1 LWQVVG
7 QTKVITQFQHSLDLG
22 TIAHAYLLVGPP
34 HVGKMTLA
42 VELAKALNCQSPDRP
57 CGTCDSCKKISS
69 GKHADVQVISLDAGE
84 STTEIGTDQIK
95 QVQHACNLPPFE
107 GSYRVFIIDRAE
119 LLSTEAA
126 NRLLK
131 TLEEPPPNVV
141 FVLLATNIDRL
152 PATVVSRCR
161 QLALY
166 PLSTPQVASAL
177 SEHWSVDSERA
188 EMMARLSS
196 GRLGWAVLATADE
209 SLLRRREER
218 LEKLQNILAGD
229 HEQRFGHVNQLVTQF
244 NQGRGPVLETLD
256 LWLSWWRDLLLIKL
270 GCSEI
275 IVNIDQIDMLRKLA
289 GTYDVA
295 RIRTVIGNL
304 QDARDQLRQNG
315 NPKLV
320 FEVLTLNIPEG
331 GTN

>member
-42 VELAKALNCQSPDRP
+42 TELAKALNCHSPERP
-57 CGTCDSCKKISS
+57 CGSCDSCQKIAA
-69 GKHADVQVISLDAGE
+69 GKHADVQVITLEGGE

-95 QVQHACNLPPFE
+95 QVQHACSLPPFE

-131 TLEEPPPNVV
+131 TLEEPPRNVV
-141 FVLLATNIDRL
+141 FVLLAANVDKL

-161 QLALY
+161 QLTLY
-166 PLSTPQVASAL
+166 PLSAPQVATAL
-177 SEHWSVDSERA
+177 KAHWGVDSERA
-188 EMMARLSS
+188 KLMARLCN
-196 GRLGWAVLATADE
+196 GRLGWAVQATTDE
-209 SLLRRREER
+209 ALLRWRGER
-218 LEKLQNILAGD
+218 LEKLLSIMAGD
-229 HEQRFGHVNQLVTQF
+229 HEQRFGHVSQLVMQF
-244 NQGRGPVLETLD
+244 NQGRAPVLETLD
-256 LWLSWWRDLLLIKL
+256 LWMSWWRDLLLMKL

-275 IVNIDQIDMLRKLA
+275 LVNIDQMDMLQKLA
-289 GTYDVA
+289 GTYDIT